1 MPWYVE
7 MKGADEMNK
16 RILELTKSVRPD
28 VVEPVLLKGA
38 KTIADDARSRAPL
51 GPTGNL
57 KRGIISKTLQRR
69 GDAPAPAMAGINY
82 GVAPHA
88 HLVEFGHGGKV
99 AAPHP
104 FFRPA
109 WDSNKGRVEEEI
121 KDKLINAIMESV

>member
-16 RILELTKSVRPD
+16 RILELTKSVRPG

-51 GPTGNL
+51 GATGNL
-57 KRGIISKTLQRR
+57 RRGIISTTLRRR
-69 GDAPAPAMAGINY
+69 GDVPAPSMAGINY

>member
-1 MPWYVE
+1 LSPWYVE

-16 RILELTKSVRPD
+16 RILELTKSMRPE
-28 VVEPVLLKGA
+28 V
-38 KTIADDARSRAPL
+38 ADDARSRAPL
-51 GPTGNL
+51 GATGNL
-57 KRGIISKTLQRR
+57 RRGIISTTLRRR
-69 GDAPAPAMAGINY
+69 GDVPAPSMAGINY

-109 WDSNKGRVEEEI
+109 WDTNKGRVERQI
-121 KDKLINAIMESV
+121 IDDLWDVILGATK